1 MHLSFRSAEVNGTK
15 TKSLRT
21 VREIPHRQQKSQA
34 RIPQTLL
41 GSQFVYI
48 GVLSDDFAAV
58 DFRKDYANLSLPK
71 EAKFKRC
78 RTIKTN
84 ERKPCAAE
92 KRQPVPKRV
101 SGDGS
106 APPRFLVAVNFAL
119 QAACFRNPPVLLR
132 YVSSS
137 QKIFALQIFFGSPVC
152 LVFRVV
158 LVVFSVACAWLRR
171 PSAKREGLWCGDSR
185 TTMPKSRTCLCQAHA
200 MVPNG

>member
-1 MHLSFRSAEVNGTK
+1 MKESI
-15 TKSLRT
+15 
-21 VREIPHRQQKSQA
+21 VRLQ
-34 RIPQTLL
+34 
-41 GSQFVYI
+41 
-48 GVLSDDFAAV
+48 
-58 DFRKDYANLSLPK
+58 
-71 EAKFKRC
+71 
-78 RTIKTN
+78 
-84 ERKPCAAE
+84 
-92 KRQPVPKRV
+92 KRQPIPKRV

-171 PSAKREGLWCGDSR
+171 AKRAALVYAKHTPR
-185 TTMPKSRTCLCQAHA
+185 CQRIFDIIIENDVAC
-200 MVPNG
+200 